1 MEFTSLL
8 CSRGAFSK
16 VRGRARDERVYKID
30 RNRRR
35 RQQRVP
41 GALLGDESQWR
52 KVNSLLRRRRRR
64 VPRLRCQILRVAAH
78 VKANR
83 ANENSH

>member
-30 RNRRR
+30 RNRCR
-35 RQQRVP
+35 RQRRVP
-41 GALLGDESQWR
+41 GALLGGESQWH
-52 KVNSLLRRRRRR
+52 KVNSLLRRR
-64 VPRLRCQILRVAAH
+64 VPRLRRQILRVAAH
-78 VKANR
+78 AKANG